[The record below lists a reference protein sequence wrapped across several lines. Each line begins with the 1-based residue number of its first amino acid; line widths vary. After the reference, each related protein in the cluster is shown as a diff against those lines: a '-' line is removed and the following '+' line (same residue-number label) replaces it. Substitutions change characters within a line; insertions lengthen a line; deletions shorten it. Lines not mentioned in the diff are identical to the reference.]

1 MDEHL
6 FAALDKDE
14 RKLAKVLLKN
24 KLITE
29 ENFLKYLEFKKVHDD
44 KGKQFIGQ
52 VLLKLGYLNQSDLD
66 TFIKEQQG
74 PYLKFCGVL
83 EEEGFLMKEHF
94 EKIKELAEENGSD
107 IVQLMHDL
115 NIMTKDNFIKLFE
128 KRAGGRLRLGDWLK
142 MKGLIK
148 SEQLDKAKKIQMVNN
163 FTDYL
168 TLHGMVKVEIIN
180 KIKDKLGIVY

>member
-1 MDEHL
+1 MDEHV
-6 FAALDKDE
+6 FEALDKDE

-52 VLLKLGYLNQSDLD
+52 VLLDLGYMQQSDLD
-66 TFIKEQQG
+66 TFVKEQQG
-74 PYLKFCGVL
+74 PYLKFCGTL
-83 EEEGFLMKEHF
+83 EEEGFLMKEDVA
-94 EKIKELAEENGSD
+94 KIKKLSEEAGAD
-107 IVQLMHDL
+107 IVQLVHDL

-142 MKGLIK
+142 MRGLVT
-148 SEQLDKAKKIQMVNN
+148 SEQIDKAKEIQTVNN
-163 FTDYL
+163 FSDYL
-168 TLHGMVKVEIIN
+168 ALNGLVKAEIVK

>member
-6 FAALDKDE
+6 FEALDKDE

-44 KGKQFIGQ
+44 RGKQFIGQ
-52 VLLKLGYLNQSDLD
+52 VLLKLGYMKESDLE

-74 PYLKFCGVL
+74 PYLKFCGTL
-83 EEEGFLMKEHF
+83 EEEGFLMKEDYK
-94 EKIKELAEENGSD
+94 KIKKLSEEDGAD

-115 NIMTKDNFIKLFE
+115 SIMTKDNFIKLFE

-142 MKGLIK
+142 MKGLITP
-148 SEQLDKAKKIQMVNN
+148 EQLDTAKKTQMVNN
-163 FTDYL
+163 FSDYL
-168 TLHGMVKVEIIN
+168 ALHGLVKGEIIN